1 MNYTNKECVNN
12 ADYSHTKSVD
22 LDFNTAVEKVKEAL
36 STEGFGV
43 LVEIDIKATMQEKI
57 GAEYDNYVILGACNP
72 VLADRALRAEKE
84 IGLFLPCNVIVYE
97 DAGEVRVSTVLPVNM
112 MRTVGNASLDEVALN
127 AQERLVRAISSV

>member
-1 MNYTNKECVNN
+1 MNDINKENLNN
-12 ADYSHTKSVD
+12 TDYSYTRSVD
-22 LDFNTAVEKVKEAL
+22 LGFDDAVSKIKETL

-72 VLADRALRAEKE
+72 VLADKSLQAEKE

-97 DAGEVRVSTVLPVNM
+97 DAGEVKVSTVLPVNM
-112 MRTVGNASLDEVALN
+112 MRVVGNASLDEVAAN
-127 AQERLVRAISSV
+127 AQERLIRAVDSL